1 MLFFVAG
8 LVKRPSVTFL
18 FLKVNGMVVVN
29 YVDLQKAEGVSV
41 KKDRTIFQIYN
52 RPIELELLLRSQ
64 KYCTHILDKQKTY
77 KQLL

>member
-1 MLFFVAG
+1 MHLTQTHMLFFVAG

-52 RPIELELLLRSQ
+52 RPIELEL
-64 KYCTHILDKQKTY
+64 
-77 KQLL
+77 QLEA